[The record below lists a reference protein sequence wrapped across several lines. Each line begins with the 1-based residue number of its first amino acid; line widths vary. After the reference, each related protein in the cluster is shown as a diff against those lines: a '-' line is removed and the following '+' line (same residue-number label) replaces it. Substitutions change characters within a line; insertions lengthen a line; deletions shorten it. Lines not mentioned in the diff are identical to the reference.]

1 MASFAR
7 GTSQQYIED
16 YYRRVGPS
24 LGGTGPERPPRRS
37 PRTGQAQPRQTQPQG
52 TPYNP
57 QQGGNFSAYNP
68 PPQGGGFS
76 AWDPNIAN
84 DAQATRPPAF
94 QASYGQL
101 GGGFS
106 DRPDTR
112 QRDAFISQ
120 INNQLGQMQGQSW
133 QRQMGAP
140 QFDFARMFGQ
150 AGNMVQQG
158 YQNPFSQ
165 PAGELMTGPGTPP
178 IGPDQRARMNA
189 MAAQGYVF

>member
-1 MASFAR
+1 MAPGMEAAVF
-7 GTSQQYIED
+7 
-16 YYRRVGPS
+16 
-24 LGGTGPERPPRRS
+24 GGER
-37 PRTGQAQPRQTQPQG
+37 Q
-52 TPYNP
+52 YNP
-57 QQGGNFSAYNP
+57 QGAGGN
-68 PPQGGGFS
+68 FS

-84 DAQATRPPAF
+84 NAQATRPPPF

-106 DRPDTR
+106 GQPDTQ

-165 PAGELMTGPGTPP
+165 PQRQGPPPGMAGDLMYGPGDPQYRGPP
-178 IGPDQRARMNA
+178 APPPPGM
-189 MAAQGYVF
+189 YY